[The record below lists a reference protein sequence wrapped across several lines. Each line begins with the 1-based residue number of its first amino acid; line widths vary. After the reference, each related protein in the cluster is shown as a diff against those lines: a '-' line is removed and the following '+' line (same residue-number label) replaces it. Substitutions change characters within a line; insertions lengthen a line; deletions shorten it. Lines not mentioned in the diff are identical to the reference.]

1 MIRFIEQIKLSIRN
15 LSLDLN
21 TNFKILKN
29 EFTEIINSTKT

>member
-21 TNFKILKN
+21 PNFKILKN